1 MNILFKYSLLLV
13 SICLIRS
20 IQFKNRKQVN
30 KIDIDDE
37 YGEELNAIS
46 NSMSQIDSMN
56 KITPKPEKT
65 FSDIYSKPKKSEVI
79 MNIANLL
86 KCDKSSE
93 RSFMKLNEMANNIRG
108 EAEDLRKNF
117 KLKSVL
123 KIILMDR
130 SFKLSCKINAAKL
143 GSRLFDLPITLQNTG
158 KDPNKDSPNR
168 DTFIVMPRVERIY
181 RPDKYIENYKAGNW
195 DA

>member
-1 MNILFKYSLLLV
+1 MNYLLKCSLWNLLLV
-13 SICLIRS
+13 SILSLKIKK
-20 IQFKNRKQVN
+20 IKQINEV
-30 KIDIDDE
+30 DINDE

-108 EAEDLRKNF
+108 EAEDLKKNL

>member
-1 MNILFKYSLLLV
+1 
-13 SICLIRS
+13 
-20 IQFKNRKQVN
+20 
-30 KIDIDDE
+30 
-37 YGEELNAIS
+37 
-46 NSMSQIDSMN
+46 
-56 KITPKPEKT
+56 
-65 FSDIYSKPKKSEVI
+65 

-108 EAEDLRKNF
+108 EAEDLKKNF